1 MNISELR
8 NIINNDVV
16 TVVFTKKDGSTRE
29 MLCTT
34 MPSILGLPGD
44 AYVQTQTPSDTIVT
58 VWDLE
63 NEGWRSFKFD
73 QLISLYTDD
82 FEYVAGST
90 E

>member
-1 MNISELR
+1 MNINELR
-8 NIINNDVV
+8 KIIHSDVV
-16 TVVFTKKDGSTRE
+16 TVVFKKKDGSTRE

-34 MPSILGLPGD
+34 MPSILGLPGE
-44 AYVQTQTPSDTIVT
+44 AYSESTPSETIVT

-82 FEYVAGST
+82 FEYVAGSPG
-90 E
+90 

>member
-1 MNISELR
+1 MNINELR
-8 NIINNDVV
+8 KIIHNDVV
-16 TVVFTKKDGSTRE
+16 TVVFKKKDGSTRE

-34 MPSILGLPGD
+34 LPSILGLPGEV
-44 AYVQTQTPSDTIVT
+44 YVENPPSETIVT

-82 FEYVAGST
+82 FEYVAGSP

>member
-1 MNISELR
+1 MNINELR
-8 NIINNDVV
+8 KIIHNDVV
-16 TVVFTKKDGSTRE
+16 TVVFRKKDGSTRE

-34 MPSILGLPGD
+34 VPAIIGLTGED
-44 AYVQTQTPSDTIVT
+44 YVETNPSDTIVT

-63 NEGWRSFKFD
+63 NDGWRSFKFD